1 MKIKRMTASFGGLEG
16 ARLELGPGLNV
27 IQAPNEGGKSTWAG
41 FLKAML
47 YGIDTRDRD
56 RKGYLADKNR
66 YQPWSGA
73 PMEGEL
79 VLTWHGR
86 DITLRRGRQGN
97 SPFGAFSAVYTGT
110 EEPVPGLTGD
120 TCGQLL
126 LGVGQEVFER
136 SAFVGQGGSLAVTSV
151 PELERRIAALVSSGE
166 EDVSFSQAEG
176 QLREWLN
183 RRKVNKSVGLI
194 PRLEGELAETGAV
207 LSRLE
212 EANRTL
218 SRLEGEKAE
227 LEGRKTVLEAERRTH
242 RRLDALELDR
252 RYTQARQDL
261 EAARRQADALERE
274 QARYGA
280 LPEREELKRAQG
292 ELQYLKVLEEEIR
305 QGEGALREAEEAYEQ
320 ARREALDD
328 RFNGMSGEEAV
339 SRAAADGALWRE
351 ALERA
356 RREKR
361 RFPLLLSVGLAL
373 LVLSAA
379 LGAVLD
385 GSFLPWLLGGA
396 ACCGALALA
405 AVLALR
411 RAGRASAQ
419 ADQVLAR
426 YRAGSGEEIAA
437 LAEDYRRRD
446 ETAQEASRQAKVV
459 RETLADRKARRENSR
474 VDLLSFVHA
483 FAPEVSDLFG
493 CSAALSRALNL
504 EERQGLAR
512 TRLEGARRL
521 FDELAAQG
529 GQALEAMPEGLT
541 RPERP
546 PEETEEQLAAVTAAL
561 ERVERLRSMALG
573 EQRAVGD
580 PAALAARRE
589 ELQGELDRRKTEYE
603 AISIALDALK
613 RANTQLQERFS
624 PELNR
629 RAGEWMA
636 RLTGGKY
643 AAVSLTRELEAA
655 ALERDSVLPRRS
667 LALSRGTVDQLYLA
681 VRLAVCQLCLPGED
695 PAPLVLDDALVT
707 FDDRRMA
714 LALDALAELGR
725 ERQILLFTCQE
736 REGNYLEGRPGV
748 TRTALR
754 GGGA

>member
-385 GSFLPWLLGGA
+385 GSFLPWILGGV

-426 YRAGSGEEIAA
+426 YSAGTGEEIAA

-474 VDLLSFVHA
+474 VDLLFFVHA

-707 FDDRRMA
+707 FDDRRIA

>member
-110 EEPVPGLTGD
+110 EEPVSGLTGD

-218 SRLEGEKAE
+218 SR
-227 LEGRKTVLEAERRTH
+227 
-242 RRLDALELDR
+242 LELDR

-561 ERVERLRSMALG
+561 ERVERMRSMALG

-655 ALERDSVLPRRS
+655 ALERNSVLPRRS

-725 ERQILLFTCQE
+725 QRQIQLFTCQE

>member
-1 MKIKRMTASFGGLEG
+1 
-16 ARLELGPGLNV
+16 
-27 IQAPNEGGKSTWAG
+27 
-41 FLKAML
+41 
-47 YGIDTRDRD
+47 
-56 RKGYLADKNR
+56 
-66 YQPWSGA
+66 
-73 PMEGEL
+73 
-79 VLTWHGR
+79 
-86 DITLRRGRQGN
+86 
-97 SPFGAFSAVYTGT
+97 
-110 EEPVPGLTGD
+110 
-120 TCGQLL
+120 
-126 LGVGQEVFER
+126 
-136 SAFVGQGGSLAVTSV
+136 
-151 PELERRIAALVSSGE
+151 
-166 EDVSFSQAEG
+166 
-176 QLREWLN
+176 
-183 RRKVNKSVGLI
+183 
-194 PRLEGELAETGAV
+194 
-207 LSRLE
+207 
-212 EANRTL
+212 
-218 SRLEGEKAE
+218 
-227 LEGRKTVLEAERRTH
+227 
-242 RRLDALELDR
+242 
-252 RYTQARQDL
+252 
-261 EAARRQADALERE
+261 
-274 QARYGA
+274 
-280 LPEREELKRAQG
+280 
-292 ELQYLKVLEEEIR
+292 
-305 QGEGALREAEEAYEQ
+305 
-320 ARREALDD
+320 
-328 RFNGMSGEEAV
+328 
-339 SRAAADGALWRE
+339 
-351 ALERA
+351 

-655 ALERDSVLPRRS
+655 ALERNSVLPRRS

>member
-1 MKIKRMTASFGGLEG
+1 M
-16 ARLELGPGLNV
+16 
-27 IQAPNEGGKSTWAG
+27 
-41 FLKAML
+41 
-47 YGIDTRDRD
+47 
-56 RKGYLADKNR
+56 
-66 YQPWSGA
+66 
-73 PMEGEL
+73 
-79 VLTWHGR
+79 
-86 DITLRRGRQGN
+86 
-97 SPFGAFSAVYTGT
+97 
-110 EEPVPGLTGD
+110 PGLTGD

-136 SAFVGQGGSLAVTSV
+136 SAFVGQGAPGRHLRAGAG
-151 PELERRIAALVSSGE
+151 RRIAALVSSGE

-194 PRLEGELAETGAV
+194 PRLEGELAETGRCSPGWRRPTGPCPAWRGKRRSWRAGR
-207 LSRLE
+207 LSWRRSGGPTAGWMPWSWTAGTPRHGRIWRLPGGRLTLWNG
-212 EANRTL
+212 NRPGT
-218 SRLEGEKAE
+218 
-227 LEGRKTVLEAERRTH
+227 
-242 RRLDALELDR
+242 
-252 RYTQARQDL
+252 
-261 EAARRQADALERE
+261 
-274 QARYGA
+274 GA

-339 SRAAADGALWRE
+339 SRAAADGALLRE

-426 YRAGSGEEIAA
+426 YRAGSGERSPPWRRTTAA
-437 LAEDYRRRD
+437 GTKQPRRPPDRRRWCGRHWRTGKPGGR
-446 ETAQEASRQAKVV
+446 TAGSICSPLSTPLPR
-459 RETLADRKARRENSR
+459 RCPTCLA
-474 VDLLSFVHA
+474 
-483 FAPEVSDLFG
+483 APPP
-493 CSAALSRALNL
+493 SRALNL

-573 EQRAVGD
+573 SSGRWG
-580 PAALAARRE
+580 PRRLAACRE
-589 ELQGELDRRKTEYE
+589 ELQG
-603 AISIALDALK
+603 S
-613 RANTQLQERFS
+613 
-624 PELNR
+624 
-629 RAGEWMA
+629 W
-636 RLTGGKY
+636 TGG
-643 AAVSLTRELEAA
+643 
-655 ALERDSVLPRRS
+655 RRS
-667 LALSRGTVDQLYLA
+667 
-681 VRLAVCQLCLPGED
+681 
-695 PAPLVLDDALVT
+695 
-707 FDDRRMA
+707 M
-714 LALDALAELGR
+714 
-725 ERQILLFTCQE
+725 
-736 REGNYLEGRPGV
+736 RPS
-748 TRTALR
+748 ASPWMP
-754 GGGA
+754 

>member
-110 EEPVPGLTGD
+110 EEPVSGLTGD

-426 YRAGSGEEIAA
+426 
-437 LAEDYRRRD
+437 
-446 ETAQEASRQAKVV
+446 
-459 RETLADRKARRENSR
+459 
-474 VDLLSFVHA
+474 
-483 FAPEVSDLFG
+483 
-493 CSAALSRALNL
+493 
-504 EERQGLAR
+504 
-512 TRLEGARRL
+512 
-521 FDELAAQG
+521 
-529 GQALEAMPEGLT
+529 
-541 RPERP
+541 
-546 PEETEEQLAAVTAAL
+546 
-561 ERVERLRSMALG
+561 
-573 EQRAVGD
+573 
-580 PAALAARRE
+580 
-589 ELQGELDRRKTEYE
+589 
-603 AISIALDALK
+603 
-613 RANTQLQERFS
+613 
-624 PELNR
+624 
-629 RAGEWMA
+629 
-636 RLTGGKY
+636 
-643 AAVSLTRELEAA
+643 
-655 ALERDSVLPRRS
+655 
-667 LALSRGTVDQLYLA
+667 
-681 VRLAVCQLCLPGED
+681 
-695 PAPLVLDDALVT
+695 
-707 FDDRRMA
+707 
-714 LALDALAELGR
+714 
-725 ERQILLFTCQE
+725 
-736 REGNYLEGRPGV
+736 
-748 TRTALR
+748 
-754 GGGA
+754 

>member
-110 EEPVPGLTGD
+110 EEPVPGMTGD

-361 RFPLLLSVGLAL
+361 RFPLFLSVGLAL

-385 GSFLPWLLGGA
+385 GSFLPWILGGV

-411 RAGRASAQ
+411 RAGRYS
-419 ADQVLAR
+419 
-426 YRAGSGEEIAA
+426 AGSGEEIAA

-589 ELQGELDRRKTEYE
+589 ELQGELERRKTEYE

-736 REGNYLEGRPGV
+736 REENYLEGRPGV